1 MEKTQKITLKDYLYN
16 KNFYVDDNVLNV
28 LYSYIVTTPRVGGVL
43 LRGPPGVGKTTLV
56 ELIAEWLNAKLI
68 YFQATPGVT
77 EDDLL
82 YRFVP
87 SEKTRSGVEITVGPV
102 PRALQLSRRQK
113 VVLLIDEFDKTRP
126 SADALLLDVLQ
137 NFRISL
143 YINNK
148 KTVVKGNPNN
158 LYVFL
163 TSNDVREFSE
173 PLLRRLLVVY
183 IPPLQPEDVRKIL
196 ITRGIDEATANL
208 LTVIYI
214 DTLNASLRKPAT
226 IQELFQCYTLIKNGV
241 DLETALRIAVIKYD
255 DDWNRFKAYLQN
267 RRVEEVISRVISK
280 TRDEA
285 RSNTLIRHY
294 DFDEKKIEKKIEEE
308 KAKEEEKKENKEE
321 KKIIEKYALLVRD
334 VKKEAEPQPIETSE
348 SQTIEVTL
356 KMLNRDFDAYTHI
369 VKSFIDEVGDDAA
382 KIGKFELVR
391 LDIKPD
397 ESFIVAKEPLSI
409 EELMRLEDMQIEAYY
424 ESVLLLSWNDVKEL
438 VEKASRVK
446 YATKRMLALEAKG
459 ACEEKM
465 LLEFVSEDAIKV
477 KGFIKCNKTFSKSNA
492 RLLYEAIERSSLDKK
507 LNIIL
512 ARQEPLPPETFV
524 AYRFCFNDV
533 ELAKQIDE
541 LAKRWNWRLD
551 VRRAEGGYGRGICVR
566 ILPREQ
572 KIICS
577 VIYNYHRDDID
588 LSSCEKALLSIM
600 KR

>member
-1 MEKTQKITLKDYLYN
+1 MEKTQEINLKNYLQS
-16 KNFYVDDNVLNV
+16 KNFYVDDNILNV

-56 ELIAEWLNAKLI
+56 ELLAQWLNANLI
-68 YFQATPGVT
+68 YFQATPGT
-77 EDDLL
+77 SEDDLL
-82 YRFVP
+82 YRFIP
-87 SEKTRSGVEITVGPV
+87 SEKTRSGVEITLGPV
-102 PRALQLSRRQK
+102 PRALQLSKRQK

-163 TSNDVREFSE
+163 TSNDIREFSE

-183 IPPLQPEDVRKIL
+183 MSPLRPNDVYRIL
-196 ITRGIDEATANL
+196 IARGVDEATANL
-208 LTVIYI
+208 LAVIYV
-214 DTLNASLRKPAT
+214 DTLNANLRKAAT
-226 IQELFQCYTLIKNGV
+226 VQELFQCYQLLRNGV

-255 DDWNRFKAYLQN
+255 DDWQKFKAYLQN
-267 RRVEEVISRVISK
+267 RRVEEVIRNVVVSRAND
-280 TRDEA
+280 TRTGDA
-285 RSNTLIRHY
+285 LLKHY
-294 DFDEKKIEKKIEEE
+294 DFDEKKIEEEKTEEKKNEEE
-308 KAKEEEKKENKEE
+308 KIDE
-321 KKIIEKYALLVRD
+321 KKIIEKYALLKVRST
-334 VKKEAEPQPIETSE
+334 KKEAEPQ
-348 SQTIEVTL
+348 TIESSATEEIEVAL
-356 KMLNRDFDAYTHI
+356 KIANRDFTAYTHI
-369 VKSFIDEVGDDAA
+369 VKSFIDEVGDDPSR
-382 KIGKFELVR
+382 IGKFELVR
-391 LDIKPD
+391 LDVKPD
-397 ESFIVAKEPLSI
+397 ESFIIAREPLSI
-409 EELMRLEDMQIEAYY
+409 EELMRLEDMPIEAYY
-424 ESVLLLSWNDVKEL
+424 ETTLLLSWNDVKKL
-438 VEKASRVK
+438 VEKASKIK
-446 YATKRMLALEAKG
+446 YATKRMLALETKD

-465 LLEFVSEDAIKV
+465 LLEIDRDIAKV
-477 KGFIKCNKTFSKSNA
+477 KGFIKCDKTFHKVNA

-507 LNIIL
+507 LDIIL

-524 AYRFCFNDV
+524 PFRFCFNDV

-551 VRRAEGGYGRGICVR
+551 VRRAEEGYGRGICVR
-566 ILPREQ
+566 ILPQEQ

-577 VIYNYHRDDID
+577 VIYNYHHDVD